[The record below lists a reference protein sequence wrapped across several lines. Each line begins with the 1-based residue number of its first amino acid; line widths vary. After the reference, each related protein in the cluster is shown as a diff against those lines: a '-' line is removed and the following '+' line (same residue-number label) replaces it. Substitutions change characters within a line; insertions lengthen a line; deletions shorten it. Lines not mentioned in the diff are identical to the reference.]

1 MSDQNFVDLSG
12 QVAIVTGAGRGL
24 GRAFAIALAGAGAHV
39 VVTARSEPEV
49 VDTGAEIRR
58 LGGASTAIAADVTDC
73 TAVAGLVAGIEQQV
87 GPIDLLVNNAGVA
100 RALGAIAE
108 VDPDDWWREVE
119 INLRGPQLYMHAV
132 LPAMI
137 QRRRGR
143 IINVASGAGLNV
155 MENMSAYGVSK
166 TALIRLSETA
176 AVENQAHGLAIFVIT
191 PGTVL
196 TPMVDYGMRSPEA
209 GRRAP
214 DVQAYFKHLYAKDK
228 FGRVEDAAA
237 LVLLL
242 ASGQADALSGCYLSV
257 KDDVP
262 ALIQQADAI
271 QRDFTHRLRL
281 RE

>member
-49 VDTGAEIRR
+49 VATGAEIRR
-58 LGGASTAIAADVTDC
+58 LGGAATAIAADVTDR
-73 TAVAGLVAGIEQQV
+73 TAVDGLVAGIEQQV

-119 INLRGPQLYMHAV
+119 INVRGPQLYMHAV

-143 IINVASGAGLNV
+143 IINVASGAGLNAV
-155 MENMSAYGVSK
+155 ENMSAYAVSK
-166 TALIRLSETA
+166 TALIRLSENA
-176 AVENQAHGLAIFVIT
+176 AVENQAHGLAIFVIS
-191 PGTVL
+191 PGSVL
-196 TPMVDYGMRSPEA
+196 TSMVDYGMRSPEVA
-209 GRRAP
+209 RRAP
-214 DVQAYFKHLYAKDK
+214 HVQAHFKDLYAKDG
-228 FGRVEDAAA
+228 FGRIEDAAA

-242 ASGQADALSGCYLSV
+242 ASGQADALNGCYLHV
-257 KDDVP
+257 KDDVL

>member
-1 MSDQNFVDLSG
+1 MSDQQPIDLSG

-39 VVTARSEPEV
+39 VITSRSERELAEV
-49 VDTGAEIRR
+49 VDAIQ
-58 LGGASTAIAADVTDC
+58 LAGGTASAIAADVTDR

-87 GPIDLLVNNAGVA
+87 GPIDLLVNNAGVG

-108 VDPDDWWREVE
+108 LDPDEWWREVE

-143 IINVASGAGLNV
+143 IINLASGAGLNGI
-155 MENMSAYGVSK
+155 ESISAYGVSK
-166 TALIRLSETA
+166 TALIRLTETA
-176 AVENQAHGLAIFVIT
+176 ALETQAHGLAVFVIN
-191 PGTVL
+191 PGTVF
-196 TPMVDYGMRSPEA
+196 TPLVDYVMRSPE

-214 DVQAYFKHLYAKDK
+214 DVQAYIKDLYAKDT
-228 FGRVEDAAA
+228 FDRIEDAAA

-242 ASGQADALSGCYLSV
+242 ASGRADALSGCFLSV
-257 KDDVP
+257 RDDLP
-262 ALIQQADAI
+262 ALLRDATAI
-271 QRDFTHRLRL
+271 QRDNRRKLRL
-281 RE
+281 VD

>member
-24 GRAFAIALAGAGAHV
+24 GRAFASALAGAGAHV
-39 VVTARSEPEV
+39 VITSRSERELAEVVETIQQAGGTATAFAVDVTDRAAGDGLVARSE
-49 VDTGAEIRR
+49 AQI
-58 LGGASTAIAADVTDC
+58 
-73 TAVAGLVAGIEQQV
+73 
-87 GPIDLLVNNAGVA
+87 GPIDLLINNAGVA

-108 VDPDDWWREVE
+108 VDPDAWWREVE

-143 IINVASGAGLNV
+143 IINVASGAGLNAV
-155 MENMSAYGVSK
+155 ENMSAYAVSK
-166 TALIRLSETA
+166 TALIRLSENA
-176 AVENQAHGLAIFVIT
+176 AVENQAHGLAIFVIS
-191 PGTVL
+191 PGPVL
-196 TPMVDYGMRSPEA
+196 TSMVDYGMRSPEV

-214 DVQAYFKHLYAKDK
+214 DVQAYFKDLYAKDR
-228 FGRVEDAAA
+228 FGRIEDAAA

-242 ASGQADALSGCYLSV
+242 ASGQADALSGCYLHV